1 MLLHVYASGT
11 FKVTDCLKFICTY
24 IVLQEFRIQHK
35 CQGPVGMPH
44 SGWKETP
51 FYQKCTLKFFSVKV
65 KIAQSCLTLCDP
77 MDSTV
82 HGILQTRILEWV
94 A

>member
-24 IVLQEFRIQHK
+24 IMLQEFRIQHK
-35 CQGPVGMPH
+35 CQGTVGMPH

-82 HGILQTRILEWV
+82 HGIPQTRILEWV